1 MPYYCVR
8 SISLTAPLATY
19 WVWAESADMARK
31 LVALNVSGAIS
42 ACDGRAFQCYED
54 ETKKPP
60 AGVIYSDIGDPI
72 TISFPG

>member
-1 MPYYCVR
+1 
-8 SISLTAPLATY
+8 
-19 WVWAESADMARK
+19 MARK